1 MEFIYFFIFG
11 LVIFSIGFLLY
22 YPYHIKKIKKP
33 ELGIKKEN
41 KLDYLGEGIKLLFY
55 HRSISITLIGVIIM
69 IFTIIIFIVDTLK

>member
-11 LVIFSIGFLLY
+11 LIVFIIGFLFY

-41 KLDYLGEGIKLLFY
+41 KLDYLGDGFKLLFY
-55 HRSISITLIGVIIM
+55 HRSIAIMLMGIIIM
-69 IFTIIIFIVDTLK
+69 IFTIIMFLVNLFK